1 MRYAAIVFISLALG
15 VLACTPARAQNYK
28 FTSTLTAPDVKIAS
42 ITVTASDKV
51 NQEKERWSSV
61 DVDYLKRDL
70 KKRVARILEHRGL
83 IDHNNGVRL
92 DLTILDVTPNRPTA
106 QALTNRLALDF
117 RSFGLGGAE
126 IGARLVSRNGKEL
139 GEMHYRWK
147 EYRLYQTSASKTV
160 WFDAHRAFDKFS
172 RHLVKNLQSQTV
184 G

>member
-15 VLACTPARAQNYK
+15 VLACTPARAQTYK
-28 FTSTLTAPDVKIAS
+28 FTSTLTAQDVKIAS

-51 NQEKERWSSV
+51 NLEKERWSSE
-61 DVDYLKRDL
+61 DVDYLKSEL
-70 KKRVARILEHRGL
+70 KKRVSWVLDHKGL
-83 IDHNNGVRL
+83 MDHNNGVRL
-92 DLTILDVTPNRPTA
+92 ELTILDVTPNRPTL
-106 QALTNRLALDF
+106 QAMTNRLALDF

-139 GEMHYRWK
+139 GKMHYRWK
-147 EYRLYQTSASKTV
+147 EFELYQTSTSKTV

-172 RHLVKNLQSQTV
+172 RHLVKNLQSQSA